1 MKVFTTLSAVM
12 ALASAESD
20 AFFPHGGIR
29 PLAQQQM
36 RQATIQL
43 RPVQST
49 YGNVITQGPTVVP
62 QGVQVVPQGVQ
73 EPLVVAGANAAA
85 AAAAA
90 AGTPVSPRFTYFE
103 VNQQMQQPAMVM
115 REGEMFEYDVNYVET
130 KKKPDGE
137 KQGSVDSVI
146 NMKEGEVYR
155 FQKGDYDVKVNIKG
169 VEASSYRKP
178 EDKERDV
185 EVKINGHAKSQ
196 QDKTNNQK
204 DALLD
209 GRRRVV
215 DVGRSSTERSRMQDE
230 DEVQQTHDVQVKIKS
245 ASGSRK
251 QNQHTQQQGS
261 ELVQQTTQKNE
272 YRARQ
277 DFDDHER
284 RLMSYH
290 RLDQDRMRHHPM
302 TDRRMSHMDMSE
314 RRNDINAYNSGM
326 DINDRHMAERQMT
339 ADRHMTD
346 RHMADR
352 QMGADRHMSDR
363 HLSRYQMDAHMPTER
378 QMSDR
383 HMTDRQM
390 TDRQMTERQMSVE
403 RHMTDRQMGADRHMS
418 DRHLSRHQMD
428 GGHMPGERRVYDER
442 LRMMSDRRMHDRRL
456 TDRRHLLPAY
466 RQRFN
471 DELNEFN
478 NAARRPIS
486 NNEQRSRLFKREA
499 AFVYDVMA
507 SHPTSSQVYM
517 MDQMMPTSPIYNYN
531 DQRPLMFRGRQSFLP
546 VTQVV
551 EF

>member
-1 MKVFTTLSAVM
+1 M
-12 ALASAESD
+12 
-20 AFFPHGGIR
+20 
-29 PLAQQQM
+29 
-36 RQATIQL
+36 
-43 RPVQST
+43 
-49 YGNVITQGPTVVP
+49 
-62 QGVQVVPQGVQ
+62 
-73 EPLVVAGANAAA
+73 
-85 AAAAA
+85 
-90 AGTPVSPRFTYFE
+90 
-103 VNQQMQQPAMVM
+103 
-115 REGEMFEYDVNYVET
+115 
-130 KKKPDGE
+130 
-137 KQGSVDSVI
+137 GSSG
-146 NMKEGEVYR
+146 EGEVYR

-185 EVKINGHAKSQ
+185 EVKINGHANSQ
-196 QDKTNNQK
+196 QDKTNNQN

-346 RHMADR
+346 RQMA
-352 QMGADRHMSDR
+352 
-363 HLSRYQMDAHMPTER
+363 EK
-378 QMSDR
+378 
-383 HMTDRQM
+383 
-390 TDRQMTERQMSVE
+390 QMSVE

-507 SHPTSSQVYM
+507 SHPTSTQVYM
-517 MDQMMPTSPIYNYN
+517 VDQMMPTSPIYNYN